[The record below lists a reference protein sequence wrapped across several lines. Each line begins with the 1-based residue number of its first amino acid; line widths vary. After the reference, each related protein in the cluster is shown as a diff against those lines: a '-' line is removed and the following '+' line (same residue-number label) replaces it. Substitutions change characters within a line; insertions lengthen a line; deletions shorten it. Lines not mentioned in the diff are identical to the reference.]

1 MKEMCMKNK
10 VVYTGGA
17 MDELDE
23 VEESR
28 PQGVKQE
35 DASDPMAVA
44 LNTYPTVID
53 EQVIKEIRMQV
64 AKDTCRNDRKD
75 IKPPHCAGFCR

>member
-28 PQGVKQE
+28 QQGVKQE
-35 DASDPMAVA
+35 DASDPMTVA
-44 LNTYPTVID
+44 LNMYQIVID
-53 EQVIKEIRMQV
+53 EQVIEEIRMQV
-64 AKDTCRNDRKD
+64 AKDTCRNDR
-75 IKPPHCAGFCR
+75 

>member
-1 MKEMCMKNK
+1 MKNK

-28 PQGVKQE
+28 PQNVKQE
-35 DASDPMAVA
+35 DASDPMTVA
-44 LNTYPTVID
+44 FNMYPIVID
-53 EQVIKEIRMQV
+53 
-64 AKDTCRNDRKD
+64 
-75 IKPPHCAGFCR
+75 

>member
-1 MKEMCMKNK
+1 MKNK

-35 DASDPMAVA
+35 DASDPMTVA
-44 LNTYPTVID
+44 LNMYPIVIGK
-53 EQVIKEIRMQV
+53 QVIEEIRTQV

-75 IKPPHCAGFCR
+75 IKLPHCTGFCR

>member
-1 MKEMCMKNK
+1 MMNK

-17 MDELDE
+17 VDELDE
-23 VEESR
+23 VEEPR

-35 DASDPMAVA
+35 DASDPMTVA
-44 LNTYPTVID
+44 LNMYPVVID

-64 AKDTCRNDRKD
+64 AKETCRNERKD
-75 IKPPHCAGFCR
+75 IKLPHCTGFCR